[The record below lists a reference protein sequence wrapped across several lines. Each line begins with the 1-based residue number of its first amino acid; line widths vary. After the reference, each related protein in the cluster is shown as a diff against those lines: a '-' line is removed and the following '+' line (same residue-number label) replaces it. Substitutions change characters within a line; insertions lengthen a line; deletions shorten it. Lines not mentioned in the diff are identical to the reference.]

1 MTFPSGTE
9 ITTSNLDSASDNPSL
24 AREDL
29 YNLAVAVN
37 QIIASENSAS
47 GVAVLNG
54 SGKLDATRLPT
65 TVSTASLS
73 LQPTSAIVNLNRVLR
88 LQQTVTADLGIAT
101 GTDSPTAGD
110 MVFLTDGDAGQPCL
124 SLYDGSAWRVVRLF
138 TAVGDVGG
146 TLSVTATLSATAD

>member
-1 MTFPSGTE
+1 MTFPSGTS
-9 ITTSNLDSASDNPSL
+9 INTSNLDSAADNPSL

-29 YNLAVAVN
+29 YNLVVAVN
-37 QIIASENSAS
+37 QLIASENSAS

-54 SGKLDATRLPT
+54 SGKLDAARLPT

-101 GTDSPTAGD
+101 GTDSPQAGD
-110 MVFLTDGDAGQPCL
+110 IVFLTDGDAGQPCL
-124 SLYDGSAWRVVRLF
+124 SIYDGSGWKVVRLF

-146 TLSVTATLSATAD
+146 TLTAVASLTATAD